1 MLIMHNKGK
10 VNAEIQIMTKQE
22 ADKSPA
28 GFGRDGPLPLPVP
41 K

>member
-1 MLIMHNKGK
+1 MYNKGI

-28 GFGRDGPLPLPVP
+28 GFGRDGPQPLTVP